1 MAQLK
6 ASPNDASILGDIADM
21 YSLLGDTPQ
30 AIDFMNRALA
40 INHTDS
46 GLMFNAAQ
54 IYNQLHQT
62 GPALEWLDKA
72 LARRLPTVRGCEGP
86 GIGQPPLQSALPAA
100 HAINA
105 TSTLVNF
112 RGTRWETRSR
122 SSVEKG
128 GKVIPGAAVQMAEPR
143 RSGEK

>member
-1 MAQLK
+1 
-6 ASPNDASILGDIADM
+6 M

-72 LARRLPTVRGCEGP
+72 LAAGYPPSVVLKAPALDNLHSNRRFQQLMQSTQH
-86 GIGQPPLQSALPAA
+86 QP
-100 HAINA
+100 
-105 TSTLVNF
+105 
-112 RGTRWETRSR
+112 
-122 SSVEKG
+122 
-128 GKVIPGAAVQMAEPR
+128 
-143 RSGEK
+143 